1 VVRAVENLWKSQNA
15 AYSWG
20 FCRAWC
26 GNLLVADGG
35 GAFHVEQCCPEEN
48 DGGGCAFRGVFHVE
62 HSHMG
67 KGDGDSAEQMAGYRP
82 GSFSSI
88 DAVLVVEAEKG
99 DDR

>member
-1 VVRAVENLWKSQNA
+1 MTS
-15 AYSWG
+15 
-20 FCRAWC
+20 
-26 GNLLVADGG
+26 
-35 GAFHVEQCCPEEN
+35 AF
-48 DGGGCAFRGVFHVE
+48 GGVFHVE

-99 DDR
+99 DDRQHDGAE